1 MVLETWNPGMVAP
14 ACTEP
19 QPGSLEEAPHLA
31 SYLGMGV
38 VSRGG
43 LAWERAGHGASTS
56 PEGCSH
62 VEKEDGHSWADLAS
76 SRAEG
81 LANGT

>member
-1 MVLETWNPGMVAP
+1 MVLQTWNAGMVAP
-14 ACTEP
+14 AYTEP
-19 QPGSLEEAPHLA
+19 PPGSLEEAPHLA
-31 SYLGMGV
+31 SYLGMRV
-38 VSRGG
+38 VLRGG
-43 LAWERAGHGASTS
+43 LAWERAGHRASTS
-56 PEGCSH
+56 PKGCSH